1 MDITQIRKR
10 DFSVKPFD
18 LNNIT
23 NAVFKA
29 LSAVNSG
36 TQEDAQ
42 NVALAVYKTLMKR
55 KGIDP
60 NYIPTIEQVQDI
72 VENKLMETEFHEAA
86 KAYILYRNQRAIE
99 RKTDIFEKRVNLKP
113 YEYPQLYD
121 TFPRS
126 DTPTGSIPNIIL
138 PATFRILNPD

>member
-55 KGIDP
+55 KAID
-60 NYIPTIEQVQDI
+60 YLIS
-72 VENKLMETEFHEAA
+72 
-86 KAYILYRNQRAIE
+86 R
-99 RKTDIFEKRVNLKP
+99 
-113 YEYPQLYD
+113 
-121 TFPRS
+121 
-126 DTPTGSIPNIIL
+126 
-138 PATFRILNPD
+138 